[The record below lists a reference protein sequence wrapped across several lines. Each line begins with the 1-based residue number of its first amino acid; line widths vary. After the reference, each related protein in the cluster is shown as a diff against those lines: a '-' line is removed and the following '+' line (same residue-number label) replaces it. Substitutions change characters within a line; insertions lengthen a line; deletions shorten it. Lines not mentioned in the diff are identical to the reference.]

1 MSTDFLKKYDI
12 TYNKGISEK
21 VISADGI
28 KIFTEERKIYYN
40 FNEITVSLG
49 YNNKH
54 FINRLKKVL
63 DTGIYS
69 PVKGFNALKEDLYKK
84 LINLT
89 NKEYGKIFLSTS
101 GSESIEWAVR
111 IARNYTN
118 KDTVVAFKESLH
130 GRTYMAA
137 TLSGIDRR
145 KKGMGIEAPEIIH
158 APYPNCSRC
167 FKNLDFNNCS
177 YKCIDN
183 IDEILDL
190 NEKDEVAAV
199 IIEPFTGSTGIVF
212 PPKGYLDL
220 LKKWARKK
228 GAILIF
234 DEIQTA
240 IGKTGKMFGYEDP
253 GVIPDILVL
262 GKGLGNGMHISALMT
277 KEKFMENM
285 NGSIMAGGTGSN
297 PICIEAAN
305 AVLDIIEDDNYLE
318 KVSLINEYM
327 ISKLEELKSK
337 YEIIDNFRGLGT
349 VFGIE
354 FVYDKKDREPNEF
367 IVKKIVKES
376 LDSGII
382 LGSYKNILFFR
393 PPLCVT
399 IKESEM
405 FIENIERILLKS

>member
-12 TYNKGISEK
+12 TYNKGIREK

-28 KIFTEERKIYYN
+28 KIFTEEGKIYYN

-49 YNNKH
+49 YNNQH

-89 NKEYGKIFLSTS
+89 NKEYDKIFLSTS

-118 KDTVVAFKESLH
+118 KDTVVAFKGSLH

-158 APYPNCSRC
+158 APYPNCARC

-177 YKCIDN
+177 YECIDN

-212 PPKGYLDL
+212 PLKGYLEL

-240 IGKTGKMFGYEDP
+240 IGKTGKMFGYGDS
-253 GVIPDILVL
+253 GVIQDILVL
-262 GKGLGNGMHISALMT
+262 GKGFGNGMHISALMT
-277 KEKFMENM
+277 KKKFMENM

-318 KVSLINEYM
+318 KVSLIDEYM
-327 ISKLEELKSK
+327 ISKLEELKNK

-376 LDSGII
+376 LD
-382 LGSYKNILFFR
+382 LG
-393 PPLCVT
+393 
-399 IKESEM
+399 
-405 FIENIERILLKS
+405 